1 MFVRTDEVIQGVKPR
16 IRSAALSKDAGIC
29 CDRPRT
35 AAETVCFTCPMMA
48 LLTQIIH

>member
-1 MFVRTDEVIQGVKPR
+1 MFVRPDEVIQGVKPR

-35 AAETVCFTCPMMA
+35 AAETVHFARLMMA
-48 LLTQIIH
+48 LLAWIIH